1 MPSTLP
7 TPHRVIWPEQS
18 RTETRRE
25 ALPRQRHTV
34 TLPMRITRDA
44 SKQAYYTV
52 RLLVDRD
59 RTPDAYRAYAYFR
72 WVDDCLDQH
81 LSERCERLAFVERQ
95 QALVDC
101 GYWGLWP
108 DNLTDEER
116 MLEALIAG
124 DSEASSGL
132 QSYIRHMMAVMAF
145 DADRRG
151 QLISE
156 CELADYVC
164 HLATAV
170 TDALHYF
177 IGHRQAPLH
186 SEARYLPAM
195 AAHIT
200 HMLRDT
206 HEDLAAGYFN
216 VPREVLE
223 AAGIGPHD
231 VASAPYREWV
241 RSRVALARGYFAAG
255 ADYLDQVQSLRCRLA
270 GYAYMARFAGILDAI
285 EREEYCLRPAYP
297 ECKRPGYGLRMS
309 GSVGVS
315 ALLRRSRRGSR

>member
-1 MPSTLP
+1 MGL
-7 TPHRVIWPEQS
+7 
-18 RTETRRE
+18 
-25 ALPRQRHTV
+25 ARQRNAL

-52 RLLVDRD
+52 RFLVDRD
-59 RTPDAYRAYAYFR
+59 RMLDAYRAYAYFR
-72 WVDDCLDQH
+72 WVDDRLDQY

-108 DNLTDEER
+108 DTLTDEER

-124 DSEASSGL
+124 DSEAHSGL

-145 DADRRG
+145 DAERRG
-151 QLISE
+151 RLISE
-156 CELADYVC
+156 RELSDYVR

-177 IGHRQAPLH
+177 IGHQQAAPH

-206 HEDLAAGYFN
+206 YEDLEAGYFN
-216 VPREVLE
+216 MPHETLE
-223 AAGIGPHD
+223 AGGIGPHD
-231 VASAPYREWV
+231 VASEPYREWV
-241 RSRVALARGYFAAG
+241 RSRVDLARSYFAAG
-255 ADYLDQVQSLRCRLA
+255 SGYLDQVVSLRCRLA

-285 EREEYCLRPAYP
+285 EREGYQLRPAYP
-297 ECKRPGYGLRMS
+297 ECKRMGYGLRMS
-309 GSVGVS
+309 GSVGAS
-315 ALLRRSRRGSR
+315 ALLRRSRKL